1 MILVLDSS
9 PLITLSKI
17 NQLPLLHELAQETF
31 LHPAVYEEVFTPD
44 KTGLK
49 PQVVE
54 QARWLVTRSV
64 QNFSLVKQL
73 TKRLGKGEAE
83 AIVLAKEIPG
93 SVVVID
99 DALGRKTAL
108 EQGVPVVGLLGLFV
122 HAKELRI
129 IPGIHSLLL
138 QIQQAGFYLD
148 TRLVDTL
155 LKECGE
161 G

>member
-1 MILVLDSS
+1 MLVLDSS

-17 NQLPLLHELAQETF
+17 NQLPLLHESAQETF
-31 LHPAVYEEVFTPD
+31 LPPAVYEEVFTPD
-44 KTGLK
+44 TTGPK

-93 SVVVID
+93 SMVVID

-122 HAKELRI
+122 HAKKLRM

-138 QIQQAGFYLD
+138 QIQQAGFCLD
-148 TRLVDTL
+148 TRLVNTV

-161 G
+161 D